1 MEGKGRKAVTESNH
15 ILGVLHEVEKKSRTN
30 QCLWY
35 HAAIS
40 VPVHHLSCRF
50 WCMLLMSSH
59 DNYEEAMS
67 PEYQIAKLVLKK
79 GCHFGFRMTSK
90 NVKSPGYESK
100 KPLK

>member
-1 MEGKGRKAVTESNH
+1 
-15 ILGVLHEVEKKSRTN
+15 
-30 QCLWY
+30 
-35 HAAIS
+35 
-40 VPVHHLSCRF
+40 
-50 WCMLLMSSH
+50 MSSH

-79 GCHFGFRMTSK
+79 RCHFGFRMTSK